1 MLKTREM
8 EDQGVQRSPD
18 RLKAMNLFP
27 PLLDLHYAQWI
38 MIAGGVLVVIGFFGF
53 ALNQNLNPPPE
64 DLPAGD
70 DPSKATE
77 NGLKAKG
84 K

>member
-1 MLKTREM
+1 
-8 EDQGVQRSPD
+8 
-18 RLKAMNLFP
+18 
-27 PLLDLHYAQWI
+27 